1 MNLVLLKG
9 SALKLGGK
17 IFKDRFRE
25 ERIKRT
31 LINVEKRMQVKV
43 AIAVILP
50 EVQCFLLPYG

>member
-31 LINVEKRMQVKV
+31 LINVERECK
-43 AIAVILP
+43 
-50 EVQCFLLPYG
+50 